1 MTTDISFTH
10 LLNPFPAR
18 PNSEHAV
25 ASRVT
30 WQTIRAA
37 HAVAIEQGVP
47 VTLRAIVLPGDE
59 SAVEPPCTTIV
70 HLTRTVA
77 DVAEL
82 KPKRPLPLIGDLLT
96 LGAQGVTSSHI
107 VFSNMDISVQRNFY
121 VALHERVAALGAD
134 VPFTLARIN
143 IDAALADAPLE
154 QLYAASG
161 SLGHGYDCFV
171 IPRALIERL
180 DLGDSCIGAPHF
192 DQLLYMALD
201 IFSAGRVRSF
211 NHEHLTFHLGNDI
224 AWAAMLDYVEH
235 NLAEALAAIER
246 MKLTHPVKPDSAFDR
261 LDKGHFRRNAR
272 LSSRVLRKVRRI
284 PGFGSFVLGVKRA
297 LGRQY

>member
-1 MTTDISFTH
+1 MTPDISFTH

-18 PNSEHAV
+18 PGSEHAV

-47 VTLRAIVLPGDE
+47 VTLRSVVLPGDE
-59 SAVEPPCTTIV
+59 GAVEAPCTSIV
-70 HLTRTVA
+70 HLARTVA
-77 DVAEL
+77 DVADL
-82 KPKRPLPLIGDLLT
+82 KPKRPLPLIGDLLK
-96 LGAQGVTSSHI
+96 LGAQGVASSHI

-121 VALHERVAALGAD
+121 VALRDRVASLGAE

-143 IDAALADAPLE
+143 IDASLADAPLE
-154 QLYAASG
+154 KLYAAPG

-201 IFSAGRVRSF
+201 VLTAHQVKSL
-211 NHEHLTFHLGNDI
+211 NHERLTFHLGNDI
-224 AWAAMLDYVEH
+224 AWSAMLDYVEH
-235 NLAEALAAIER
+235 NLGEALAAIER
-246 MKLTHPVKPDSAFDR
+246 MKQVYPVKPDSVFDR

-272 LSSRVLRKVRRI
+272 LSSRMLRKVRRI
-284 PGFGSFVLGVKRA
+284 PGFGTFVLGVKRA